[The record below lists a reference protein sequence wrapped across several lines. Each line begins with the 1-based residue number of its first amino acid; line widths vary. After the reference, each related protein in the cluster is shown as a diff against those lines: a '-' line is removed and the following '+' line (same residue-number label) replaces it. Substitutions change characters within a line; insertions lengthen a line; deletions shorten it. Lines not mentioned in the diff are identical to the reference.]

1 MCYIS
6 TMPYLYNIYIYIR
19 ISVAILA
26 QEAFEISSAPVAFR
40 TIMAAVVPQ
49 ALLDQVSDYSSKIA
63 AGRKPQQIS
72 FNFQGVS
79 SSELVASATSE
90 DVLDA
95 LSRRGRAS
103 LASAV
108 KANQGIQDLE
118 MISIGDMW
126 ENRDGYSE
134 MWKDIGQI
142 PVPLMAL
149 PPPALPPSQ
158 TVGTPSLTGAPAG
171 TGKVVKKKRS
181 KTPAA
186 ATTSPGS
193 SLPTAALTPVRR
205 P

>member
-1 MCYIS
+1 
-6 TMPYLYNIYIYIR
+6 
-19 ISVAILA
+19 
-26 QEAFEISSAPVAFR
+26 
-40 TIMAAVVPQ
+40 MAAVVPQ

-63 AGRKPQQIS
+63 AGGRPHQIS
-72 FNFQGVS
+72 FNFQRVS

-126 ENRDGYSE
+126 ENREGYSE
-134 MWKDIGQI
+134 MWKDIGQK
-142 PVPLMAL
+142 PVPSMAL
-149 PPPALPPSQ
+149 PPPALSPSQ
-158 TVGTPSLTGAPAG
+158 TVGTPSSTGAPAG

-186 ATTSPGS
+186 ATTSPGF
-193 SLPTAALTPVRR
+193 SLPTAALAPVTASTAPAKKKPRTKKASSAR
-205 P
+205 ASPAPN